1 MFLSFVRSSSVY
13 QDTPA
18 LTTPNEFSTMQE
30 TCQAKGFPPP
40 RITWTRLIMP
50 LPAGKTEIKEGNL
63 TIRNLKPVDG
73 GLYQCIATNSM
84 GTKHFTMNVNVQR
97 RGMLTIELEK
107 LFLLLARS

>member
-1 MFLSFVRSSSVY
+1 MFIK
-13 QDTPA
+13 TPPA

-84 GTKHFTMNVNVQR
+84 GKKHFTMNVNVQR